1 MVTACSISTEEL
13 LRLSAD
19 LFALLLLQRLL
30 QLEDLRSKVNV
41 EGESKNTFSTRSTTS
56 PSQAKMERNH

>member
-1 MVTACSISTEEL
+1 MVTACSISANEL

-30 QLEDLRSKVNV
+30 QLEDPRNKANL
-41 EGESKNTFSTRSTTS
+41 EGELTNTFSTRSTTS
-56 PSQAKMERNH
+56 PSQVNMERNH